1 MSSPQLP
8 TEPGEYLDGFL
19 VLGED
24 GEWLVRDYTEV
35 NEQFVRFQLF
45 GKRG

>member
-1 MSSPQLP
+1 MNAPDLP

-19 VLGED
+19 VLDDEGD
-24 GEWLVRDYTEV
+24 WFVRDYTEV